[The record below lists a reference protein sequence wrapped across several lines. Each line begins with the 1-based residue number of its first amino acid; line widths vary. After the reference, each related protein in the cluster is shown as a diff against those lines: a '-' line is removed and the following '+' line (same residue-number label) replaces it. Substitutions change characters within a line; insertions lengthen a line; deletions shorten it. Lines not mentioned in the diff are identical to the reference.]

1 LQRGPLDRPCAI
13 RDLSE
18 DGALVALDPL
28 VPEGSR
34 VTIRFEVGEQS
45 LSLRAKVA
53 WSTESTGEHP
63 HEPGPVMGI
72 RFDEVESGA
81 RDAISSFLAGELQRF
96 RL

>member
-1 LQRGPLDRPCAI
+1 MRQPVPRLTED
-13 RDLSE
+13 DLSRVVE
-18 DGALVALDPL
+18 RDFTDPTSATALLA
-28 VPEGSR
+28 EATGS
-34 VTIRFEVGEQS
+34 V
-45 LSLRAKVA
+45 SLRAKVA